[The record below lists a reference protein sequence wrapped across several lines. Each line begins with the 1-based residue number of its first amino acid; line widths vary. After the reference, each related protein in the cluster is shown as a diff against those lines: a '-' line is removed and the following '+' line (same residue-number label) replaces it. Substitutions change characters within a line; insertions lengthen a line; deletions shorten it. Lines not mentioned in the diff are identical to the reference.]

1 MFTEVQRIIFNEVL
15 DLNSESIRE
24 KDFQKKWELETKLG
38 EKLTELKESM
48 GEAEYNNF
56 MARGK
61 AMFAPLKS

>member
-38 EKLTELKESM
+38 EKLTELK
-48 GEAEYNNF
+48 
-56 MARGK
+56 
-61 AMFAPLKS
+61 